1 MERLLFPFTYWP
13 IYCLS
18 QDAFVNSQLSN
29 INHNESVSFS
39 CTTSCDYMRSTVWTA
54 YDATIKDPSFC
65 GGISSKKKPVELQFI
80 AGFYNKLKQEIF
92 FLSKWN
98 IFLFF
103 KLEYFPFIQQFKHF
117 PFSNWIFP
125 FFCGNFLFLL
135 FFHNIY
141 RNSLFAPS
149 YGTECPSCLG
159 RCNVSN

>member
-65 GGISSKKKPVELQFI
+65 GGISSKKNQWNFNSQLVFTISLNRKYYSFPSGIFS
-80 AGFYNKLKQEIF
+80 F
-92 FLSKWN
+92 FL
-98 IFLFF
+98 